1 MTQHVERGGSTG
13 TELPEYTRNQTGWV
27 GWVVFGAMM
36 LILLGLGHVIVG
48 LVSLFRDE
56 VFAVGRNDLLVDM
69 SYTEWGWGHLFTGA
83 VALVVAAC
91 VLAGQLW
98 ARLLASWFALLSAMV
113 NVAFL
118 SAQPVL
124 STLMIVLD
132 VIVIWA
138 FLVHGGEL
146 RKREPQ

>member
-1 MTQHVERGGSTG
+1 M
-13 TELPEYTRNQTGWV
+13 
-27 GWVVFGAMM
+27 
-36 LILLGLGHVIVG
+36 
-48 LVSLFRDE
+48 
-56 VFAVGRNDLLVDM
+56 
-69 SYTEWGWGHLFTGA
+69 
-83 VALVVAAC
+83 
-91 VLAGQLW
+91 LAGQLW

-146 RKREPQ
+146 RKREPE

>member
-1 MTQHVERGGSTG
+1 MTQDVDSGGSAG

-36 LILLGLGHVIVG
+36 LILLGLSHVVVG